1 MLPSLLLSLITALP
15 QPSLEA
21 LPQPPTLLPL
31 APELAIFGRP
41 RRNREEEERKRT
53 QVVRVSVAQLTS
65 ENIAGGW
72 FHTLKGAVENRTPNP
87 VVNVVVHYEIVG
99 ADGKLADAGSVK
111 VPTELL
117 PPGGQVEFTS
127 SSPKAGGQ
135 VRVTLVEWL
144 NADRSYGSFGQRQVF
159 ANP

>member
-1 MLPSLLLSLITALP
+1 MLPSLILSLITALP

-21 LPQPPTLLPL
+21 LPQPPTLLPF
-31 APELAIFGRP
+31 APQLAIFGRP

-53 QVVRVSVAQLTS
+53 QVVKVNAAQLTS
-65 ENIAGGW
+65 ENVAGAW
-72 FHTLKGAVENRTPNP
+72 FHTLKGTVLNSTPNP
-87 VVNVVVHYEIVG
+87 VVTVVVHYEIVG
-99 ADGKLADAGSVK
+99 ADGKLVDAGSIQ

-117 PPGGQVEFTS
+117 PPGGQAEFTT
-127 SSPKAGGQ
+127 SSPKAAGQ
-135 VRVTLVEWL
+135 LRVTLVEWR